1 MTNSNGS
8 PGLGRS
14 DRLPAL
20 RRFALAIT
28 ILNVLGHFVLGFE
41 QSWAQPLVAVFT
53 AYSVELILEGAA
65 AWTER
70 RRPHFAGGPGELVNF
85 LLPAHISGL
94 AVAMLLYA
102 NERLAPIAF
111 AAAVAI
117 SSKVLIR
124 VPTGHGVRHCL
135 NPSNTGIAVTLLLFP
150 WVGIA
155 PPYQFTENLSG
166 VGDWLLP
173 TVIIVSG
180 TFLNTRFTYKV
191 PLILGWLGGFLL
203 QAVLRSQIQG
213 TPLVAAVLPMTGMAF
228 LLFTFYMV
236 TDPATTPRG
245 PLPQFA
251 FGVAIAV
258 SYACLMMAHVVFG
271 LFFSLL
277 VVCSLRGMGM
287 MILAGAR
294 RFARSSGEVPV
305 PAWLATPPPRG
316 EIALSVVSRMTVAPP
331 LEVGES

>member
-1 MTNSNGS
+1 MNDS
-8 PGLGRS
+8 
-14 DRLPAL
+14 
-20 RRFALAIT
+20 
-28 ILNVLGHFVLGFE
+28 
-41 QSWAQPLVAVFT
+41 
-53 AYSVELILEGAA
+53 
-65 AWTER
+65 
-70 RRPHFAGGPGELVNF
+70 
-85 LLPAHISGL
+85 
-94 AVAMLLYA
+94 
-102 NERLAPIAF
+102 APIAF

-117 SSKVLIR
+117 GSKILIR

-135 NPSNTGIAVTLLLFP
+135 NPSNTGIAVTLLVFP

-173 TVIIVSG
+173 AVIIVSG

-236 TDPATTPRG
+236 TDPATTPRA

-251 FGVAIAV
+251 FGVAVA
-258 SYACLMMAHVVFG
+258 A
-271 LFFSLL
+271 
-277 VVCSLRGMGM
+277 VVCVLDDGSRGVRTVLFATDRL
-287 MILAGAR
+287 LAPRHGNDATGRRAALAR
-294 RFARSSGEVPV
+294 DRTGKCPCRLGWRFRRRAARCRS
-305 PAWLATPPPRG
+305 
-316 EIALSVVSRMTVAPP
+316 SVVSRMTVAPP
-331 LEVGES
+331 LEVAES